1 MTFSTPTPSLLN
13 LRSWADLRALVHVAA
28 PVLAAVLVAKGWADS
43 NLAGLL
49 VTLVAAV
56 ASPAIATINTANGF
70 RRWFYPVIAAVAAVL
85 IALGYLSEFD
95 YSTWLPVIVLF
106 IGPAVAAA
114 NTPTTIDGQVG
125 SVTDTEF
132 PPVSAEDES
141 RLVREFGINYPVD
154 PELAQKLLRH
164 TDES

>member
-13 LRSWADLRALVHVAA
+13 LRSWADLRALIHVAA

-70 RRWFYPVIAAVAAVL
+70 RRWFYPVIAALAAVL
-85 IALGYLSEFD
+85 IALGYVSEFD
-95 YSTWLPVIVLF
+95 YSTWLPVVVLF

-114 NTPTTIDGQVG
+114 NTPTTIDGQVE
-125 SVTDTEF
+125 SVTDTEI
-132 PPVSAEDES
+132 PTVSAEDEF
-141 RLVREFGINYPVD
+141 RQYRDFGIAATAD
-154 PELAQKLLRH
+154 RERAQEVLRR